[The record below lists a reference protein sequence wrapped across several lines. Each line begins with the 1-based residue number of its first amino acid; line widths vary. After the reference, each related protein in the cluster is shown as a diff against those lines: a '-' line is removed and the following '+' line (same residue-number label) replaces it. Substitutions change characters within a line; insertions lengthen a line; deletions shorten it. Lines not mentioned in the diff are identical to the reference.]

1 MYLMRT
7 AAVVFAVILALVSLW
22 WTIDYVLRRASRRR
36 R

>member
-1 MYLMRT
+1 MRT
-7 AAVVFAVILALVSLW
+7 AAVVLAIVLTLICLW

>member
-7 AAVVFAVILALVSLW
+7 AAVVFTIILTIVCLW
-22 WTIDYVLRRASRRR
+22 WTVDYVLRRASRRR